1 MVMRRYRRSFWRRHA
16 RRILI
21 TLAAIALLDLF
32 VLLNRYKTFQSNLT
46 SSTVHSVSELPAL
59 ARNQKILICAQFW
72 TGAKILVQHW
82 NDDLLAL
89 IETLGRDNVYVSI
102 YESGSFDNTEDV
114 LRQLDARLGELGIH
128 HRVVLDPTTHAD
140 EVAAVHDENTP
151 GWIHTPRSGELM
163 ELRRIPYLAKLRNKV
178 LEPLTDQTVLDV
190 MFHDDGRNSRPQFD
204 KILFLNDV
212 HFRPSD
218 VLTLLSTNSGSYTAA
233 CALDFQL
240 PPRYYDTFVLRDEKG
255 YTTATDYFPYFRT
268 SAARKKI
275 TSGLPVP
282 VTSCWNGM
290 IAMDAAPFYA
300 DQNAARGDMHQP
312 VRYRGTPDT
321 LGAKSVEGSECCL
334 VHADLLGSGQADQGI
349 WVNPA
354 VRVGYSRAAYDAVHD
369 TSVSATWMS
378 ANEYIMSIY
387 HNRVQRLLTLNGASP
402 FSAEWAERRAV
413 QSRLEAWREEGRLL
427 GEERVEPGEYCLV
440 HEMHTLIWN
449 GWAHVW
455 EKGWEGEGR
464 RNRPL
469 ETVEWGGGWS
479 PSGTS
484 VPA

>member
-1 MVMRRYRRSFWRRHA
+1 MRRYRRSFWRRRA
-16 RRILI
+16 RLILT

-32 VLLNRYKTFQSNLT
+32 VLLNRYKIFQSNLT
-46 SSTVHSVSELPAL
+46 SSTVHSVSEFPAL

-72 TGAKILVQHW
+72 TNAKVLVENW

-89 IETLGRDNVYVSI
+89 IETLGRDNVYLSI
-102 YESGSFDNTEDV
+102 YESGSFDNTEDI
-114 LRQLDARLGELGIH
+114 LRQLDTRLGQVQV
-128 HRVVLDPTTHAD
+128 HRRIVLDPTTHAD
-140 EVAAVHDENTP
+140 EVSAKHDENTP
-151 GWIHTPRSGELM
+151 GWIHTPRSGTLT

-178 LEPLTDQTVLDV
+178 LEPLTDQKVLDL
-190 MFHDDGRNSRPQFD
+190 MFHDELHDVNVGHNSQPQFD

-255 YTTATDYFPYFRT
+255 YNTVTEYFPYFRT

-290 IAMDAAPFYA
+290 IVMDAAPFYPDESLSTNSDA
-300 DQNAARGDMHQP
+300 NAPIHQP

-334 VHADLLGSGQADQGI
+334 VHADMFANGQADQGI

-369 TSVSATWMS
+369 TSVNSHWMS
-378 ANEYIMSIY
+378 PNEYITSIY
-387 HNRVQRLLTLNGASP
+387 HNRLQRLLTLNGASP

-413 QSRLEAWREEGRLL
+413 QSRLTAWRDEGRLL
-427 GEERVEPGEYCLV
+427 GENRVEPGEYCLV

-464 RNRPL
+464 KNRPL
-469 ETVEWGGGWS
+469 ERELGGGS
-479 PSGTS
+479 
-484 VPA
+484 

>member
-16 RRILI
+16 RKILI

-178 LEPLTDQTVLDV
+178 LEPLTDQTVLNK
-190 MFHDDGRNSRPQFD
+190 MFHDDMHDS
-204 KILFLNDV
+204 KIGPEQSTALRQNPVPKRRALPSFRRLDV
-212 HFRPSD
+212 
-218 VLTLLSTNSGSYTAA
+218 
-233 CALDFQL
+233 ALHQQRQL
-240 PPRYYDTFVLRDEKG
+240 HCRVC
-255 YTTATDYFPYFRT
+255 
-268 SAARKKI
+268 
-275 TSGLPVP
+275 SGLP
-282 VTSCWNGM
+282 
-290 IAMDAAPFYA
+290 APTTVLRHFRL
-300 DQNAARGDMHQP
+300 AR
-312 VRYRGTPDT
+312 RGGLHHRD
-321 LGAKSVEGSECCL
+321 
-334 VHADLLGSGQADQGI
+334 
-349 WVNPA
+349 
-354 VRVGYSRAAYDAVHD
+354 
-369 TSVSATWMS
+369 
-378 ANEYIMSIY
+378 
-387 HNRVQRLLTLNGASP
+387 
-402 FSAEWAERRAV
+402 
-413 QSRLEAWREEGRLL
+413 
-427 GEERVEPGEYCLV
+427 
-440 HEMHTLIWN
+440 
-449 GWAHVW
+449 
-455 EKGWEGEGR
+455 
-464 RNRPL
+464 
-469 ETVEWGGGWS
+469 
-479 PSGTS
+479 
-484 VPA
+484 